1 MPLQPPPTD
10 KRFASAEEAF
20 KALQAHARDQG
31 YAVVKTRPSDYKDG
45 KPRRYDIACVCGNGK
60 YKSGAAGL
68 RKSGTKR
75 TGCPFKMKIVRRKD
89 ADDLWVPGILCGS
102 HNHDANSAINF
113 PEHRR
118 GALTVEQTNVLR
130 ALLGHSKLTIKTIG
144 EIIKLQF
151 PDILLTEK
159 DISNL
164 RQAFNRMSN
173 ASSSRTVDGP
183 NQ

>member
-10 KRFASAEEAF
+10 KRFTSADEAF

-31 YAVVKTRPSDYKDG
+31 YAVVETRPSDYKDG
-45 KPRRYDIACVCGNGK
+45 KPRRYDIAC
-60 YKSGAAGL
+60 
-68 RKSGTKR
+68 
-75 TGCPFKMKIVRRKD
+75 MKIVQRKD
-89 ADDLWVPGILCGS
+89 ADDLWVPGILCDS
-102 HNHDANSAINF
+102 HNHDASSAISF

-118 GALTVEQTNVLR
+118 GALTVEQTKVLR
-130 ALLGHSKLTIKTIG
+130 ALLGHSKLTLKTIG

-164 RQAFNRMSN
+164 RQPFNRMSN
-173 ASSSRTVDGP
+173 ASSSRTVDGL